1 MSADPVWCLFRIE
14 LSDVINVSQAFN
26 QAIKRS
32 QIAYQLQ
39 DYLKIRTE
47 ILNQLP
53 FQKLNESNIYF
64 PDCLIERQQNSDVFD
79 WEDLH
84 QTYHLFFPKTF
95 VKIFD
100 TLFVGTTPIISQ
112 RMSQAQ
118 LELIITNRVCATEML
133 WGALGWKRASK
144 LPGYLGNIF
153 VLPEDVANVLAIIEE
168 VFAEISADE
177 FVQGAKSIGFRGNCN
192 EDDLENLESI
202 IMSCFRTVL
211 QEGNGLL
218 ALSHPHIGIM
228 PFPEN
233 Y

>member
-14 LSDVINVSQAFN
+14 PSDVLNVSQAFN
-26 QAIKRS
+26 QAVERS

-39 DYLKIRTE
+39 DYLKIRTK
-47 ILNQLP
+47 ISNQLP
-53 FQKLNESNIYF
+53 LQKLDESNIYF
-64 PDCLIERQQNSDVFD
+64 PDCLIERQQNPDVFD

-84 QTYHLFFPKTF
+84 QTYHLFSPKAF
-95 VKIFD
+95 VEIFD
-100 TLFVGTTPIISQ
+100 NLFVGDTPIISQ

-133 WGALGWKRASK
+133 WGALGWQHASK
-144 LPGYLGNIF
+144 LPGYLGNMF
-153 VLPEDVANVLAIIEE
+153 VIPEDIATVLATIEKI
-168 VFAEISADE
+168 FTEINTDE
-177 FVQGAKSIGFRGNCN
+177 FIQGAKSIGFRGNCN
-192 EDDLENLESI
+192 EDDAETIQSI
-202 IMSCFRTVL
+202 ILSCFRNVL

-228 PFPEN
+228 PIPEN